1 METIKIAHLYYDLMN
16 LYGEHGN
23 ILALT
28 HHLENHKVRVIT
40 HYLSVEDNIDFSKYD
55 IFYIGSGNKENF
67 LFVLDNMLKHKSEL
81 IKSYKE
87 NKFFIVTGNALNFFG
102 KAYYSKDDIKKETL
116 GLFNYEAHETDF
128 RIVGETV
135 ATMKNLQEEIIGF
148 QNRSSVL
155 KFVKDPHL
163 FDIKSGTGYQPKSP
177 SEGIHKNNFY
187 GTYILGPILIRNPY
201 FTEYLVKQILKEK
214 KIEYQEY
221 QSKNEI
227 RAYNEYKKNLLNE
240 DI

>member
-23 ILALT
+23 ILALA

-67 LFVLDNMLKHKSEL
+67 LFVLDNMLKHKSEF

-87 NKFFIVTGNALNFFG
+87 NKFFIITGNALDFFG
-102 KAYYSKDDIKKETL
+102 KAYYTKDNIKKETL

-177 SEGIHKNNFY
+177 SEGIHKSNFY

-221 QSKNEI
+221 HDKNEI
-227 RAYNEYKKNLLNE
+227 KAYNEYKKNLLNE